1 MSYVNKVYRA
11 AVCHI
16 DEFVN
21 GIISKINQFI
31 NDILGDILGPLQDI
45 LGAIAAP
52 LNIIGQAVNFVL
64 KLLGISCSG
73 PDQTCNKYK
82 KVCTNGEKKKD
93 DKDKDFL
100 DNLLGSIDN
109 LFGDTPGD
117 YTQYVCEEAY
127 TGNPLSATTVGFTGG
142 VPLPGGGGGGTKKP
156 KITYNIEDIKV
167 TRGDTAVFTI
177 TRSGDLSTASSVKF
191 KTLTQGTATPDED
204 FLPIDTIIGFQ
215 PQETSKDVNIQ
226 TFGDPATE
234 RDQEDFYVKITK
246 NSPGEGSGIK
256 TLFIANTAR
265 CNIVPVDQKESYNPY
280 KPPTTNPIDD
290 IEVPVDEVTTPDTGD
305 GGDGTDGGDTG
316 DGTDDTTVIQ
326 TYAVTANRSVCPEDQ
341 FIVYTITTTNVDNG
355 TILYYN
361 LSGNGITSDDII
373 GGSLVGEFVIQD
385 NQATVTVG
393 IAEDDVVEEQE
404 LLTFSI
410 AGRGASVDVLIVD
423 KDDLTIPDFDE
434 GVGDTPETVF
444 EEFKP
449 PVVNI
454 GDVITDDNGGIIEI
468 PVDDPGDPW
477 AEPPYV
483 FVGGNGFGATAL
495 ALLDGE
501 GFLTEIRVLSPGF
514 GYKKNLSDD
523 NDKRC
528 IIDSFTAVKFGVG
541 YLSKPDIFINNEKG
555 LAEAILDEK
564 GFVIGARMLD
574 RTKTFTGFPD
584 VKVIGGGGYGAQL
597 LPSLVCLDTDAL
609 SRVGATKI
617 GTGRYVDCP

>member
-1 MSYVNKVYRA
+1 MDHLQS
-11 AVCHI
+11 
-16 DEFVN
+16 
-21 GIISKINQFI
+21 NQ
-31 NDILGDILGPLQDI
+31 
-45 LGAIAAP
+45 
-52 LNIIGQAVNFVL
+52 
-64 KLLGISCSG
+64 KLHE
-73 PDQTCNKYK
+73 
-82 KVCTNGEKKKD
+82 VKD
-93 DKDKDFL
+93 V
-100 DNLLGSIDN
+100 I
-109 LFGDTPGD
+109 
-117 YTQYVCEEAY
+117 
-127 TGNPLSATTVGFTGG
+127 
-142 VPLPGGGGGGTKKP
+142 
-156 KITYNIEDIKV
+156 V
-167 TRGDTAVFTI
+167 TRGDNAVFTI

-234 RDQEDFYVKITK
+234 RDQEDFYVKLTK

-265 CNIVPVDQKESYNPY
+265 CNIIPVDQKESYDPY

-385 NQATVTVG
+385 NQATVTIG

-449 PVVNI
+449 PTVNI

-468 PVDDPGDPW
+468 PVDNPGDPW

-501 GFLTEIRVLSPGF
+501 GFLSEIRVLSPGF

-523 NDKRC
+523 NNKRC

-541 YLSKPDIFINNEKG
+541 YLSKPEIFINDEKG
-555 LAEAILDEK
+555 LAKLIVDDQ

-574 RTKTFTGFPD
+574 RTRTLKG
-584 VKVIGGGGYGAQL
+584 
-597 LPSLVCLDTDAL
+597 SLM
-609 SRVGATKI
+609 SK
-617 GTGRYVDCP
+617 